1 MELFEQITEK
11 LNKYPEVEYTIKDN
25 MLTVKPVNENGFK
38 VAISIDTDDYT
49 VSYEGWHESFEDA
62 KEALKCFAF
71 GLSDQCRLKV
81 TYRSNSPYKWTIESL
96 SKDQWQEDSTTG
108 LLFTPFWRRKQ
119 IRYFSNSIIS
129 QE

>member
-11 LNKYPEVEYTIKDN
+11 LKKYPEVEFVIKDN
-25 MLTVKPVNENGFK
+25 MLTVKPVNENGFE
-38 VAISIDTDDYT
+38 VAISIDTDEYT
-49 VSYEGWHESFEDA
+49 VFYEGWHEHFEDT
-62 KEALKCFAF
+62 KEALQCFTF

-81 TYRSNSPYKWTIESL
+81 TYRGKSSYKWTMESL
-96 SKDQWQEDSTTG
+96 NKDQWQEDSTTG